1 MREDLCALLSLG
13 SRVPARPA
21 LPGHREGGPGW
32 PLPPPPTFPTCTTV
46 LHPDP
51 LAVPCPR
58 PAPSNL
64 RFDHIHIQMVFCF
77 WLLSLS
83 VVFSGHPALV
93 SAWRCSLWRG
103 NVLVHGYAM
112 CTVPSS
118 VGGQTLGCWHISV
131 SVSYT
136 VMSIC
141 VNFTWAQNV
150 LLSLGLLS
158 CMVILFF

>member
-21 LPGHREGGPGW
+21 LPGHREGGPGR
-32 PLPPPPTFPTCTTV
+32 PLPPPPTFPTCNTV

-51 LAVPCPR
+51 PAVPCPR

-64 RFDHIHIQMVFCF
+64 RFDIFIYKWPFV
-77 WLLSLS
+77 
-83 VVFSGHPALV
+83 SGFFP
-93 SAWRCSLWRG
+93 SASCSQGTRHSCQHG
-103 NVLVHGYAM
+103 VALVHGYAS

-118 VGGQTLGCWHISV
+118 VGGRLGCWHIWV

-158 CMVILFF
+158 CNSFF